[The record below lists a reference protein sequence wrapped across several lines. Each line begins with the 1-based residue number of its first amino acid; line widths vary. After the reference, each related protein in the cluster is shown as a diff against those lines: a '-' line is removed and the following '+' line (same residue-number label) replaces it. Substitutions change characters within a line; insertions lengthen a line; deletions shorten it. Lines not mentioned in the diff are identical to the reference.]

1 MLRFC
6 GFGLE
11 LFVDEVLTRQA
22 GGPAVCAATDNCGRR
37 WLILEADHREMDVSW
52 LCAPASPKVVDLV
65 SSGRATAVDAIRHSK
80 TGWVELVRVVD
91 GHSVPDRRIRC
102 SDLPDDLSEPV
113 LQPL

>member
-11 LFVDEVLTRQA
+11 LFVDEVLYRQA
-22 GGPAVCAATDNCGRR
+22 DDPVVCAATDMCGRR
-37 WLILEADHREMDVSW
+37 WLILETAHKDKSLSW
-52 LCAPASPKVVDLV
+52 LCAPASSKVVDLV
-65 SSGRATAVDAIRHSK
+65 ATGRATAADAVRHSK

-102 SDLPDDLSEPV
+102 SELPVDLSKAV
-113 LQPL
+113 LQPA